1 MSYCFVHKEYFK
13 RLYTHMKFAISYA
26 TLISYEY
33 FGIYFTALRDGY
45 IKKIGGNRASYN
57 VV

>member
-1 MSYCFVHKEYFK
+1 
-13 RLYTHMKFAISYA
+13 MKFAISYA